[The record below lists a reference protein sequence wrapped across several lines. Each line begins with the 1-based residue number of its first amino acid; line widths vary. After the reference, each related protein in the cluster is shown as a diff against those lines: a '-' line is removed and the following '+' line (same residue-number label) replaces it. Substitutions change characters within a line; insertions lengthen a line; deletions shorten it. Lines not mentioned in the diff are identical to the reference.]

1 MKKILSIFLVFLSLN
16 SYSLELD
23 EKLTVRVLGLSS
35 SKKTLLTNRGL
46 EDGLVVGDHAKFF
59 LSTGVVARG
68 VVIKASPSRS
78 IWSVYRVIDA
88 AKIFNDRVMNIKI
101 ASPVKL
107 TEDPSRALKA
117 DDMSSTIP
125 VMSRGRSENVPQ
137 VSTDEQR
144 DLDSM
149 LEEQAPVIM
158 GGTSKKTLEVF
169 GVLSLNSMSGSF
181 EQGSESG
188 DSSAGHVDFTLGF
201 EKYFATVGSFFENIS
216 IFALISKR
224 SSTSGTTVTTK
235 SDWFEYG
242 IGGNW
247 HFYNKPLTYN
257 RPIGFVTLAAGVGT
271 ATSETTVNTSSTAS
285 TDPLKGSSNFF
296 LIGVGGKY
304 YLKNGFGVRA
314 VIDYF
319 SSGSTFEF
327 DGGENLTQSLSGIRM
342 RAGLSY
348 RF

>member
-1 MKKILSIFLVFLSLN
+1 MKKLLSVFFIFTTLS
-16 SYSLELD
+16 SYSLEID

-35 SKKTLLTNRGL
+35 SKKTVLTNRGL

-78 IWSVYRVIDA
+78 IWSVYRIIDA
-88 AKIFNDRVMNIKI
+88 PKIVNDRVMNIKI
-101 ASPVKL
+101 SSPVKL

-125 VMSRGRSENVPQ
+125 VVGRSRGESVPEIT
-137 VSTDEQR
+137 SDEQS
-144 DLDSM
+144 DLDGM
-149 LEEQAPVIM
+149 MEEQAPITL
-158 GGTSKKTLEVF
+158 GGVSKKTLEVF

-181 EQGSESG
+181 EQGSTSG
-188 DSSAGHVDFTLGF
+188 DSSVGHVDFTLGF
-201 EKYFATVGSFFENIS
+201 EKYFASPGSFFENIS

-224 SSTSGTTVTTK
+224 TSSSGTTVTTK

-247 HFYNKPLTYN
+247 HFYNKPLSYN
-257 RPIGFVTLAAGVGT
+257 RPIGFVTLAGGIGT

-285 TDPLKGSSNFF
+285 GDPMKGSSNFV
-296 LIGVGGKY
+296 LLGVGAKY

-314 VIDYF
+314 VLDYF

-327 DGGENLTQSLSGIRM
+327 EGEENLTQSLKGIRM
-342 RAGLSY
+342 RAGISY